1 MTISGHYA
9 SYAGLVPRMN
19 ETGAGRMK
27 SCPSDCNQYLQW
39 AFIEAANLVA
49 AKQKLWSGNRVVELY
64 QRIKRRAGNTRSPR

>member
-1 MTISGHYA
+1 
-9 SYAGLVPRMN
+9 MN